1 MPSSSVSSSSANSET
16 TAATTIVDDEEE
28 GQRALA
34 RTAIYLNE
42 ITLDVQ
48 RSASTRDDVSI
59 AETAVEVSAT
69 ETAASRNS
77 METVASGSTTEATT
91 ASLFR
96 LGLTVSE
103 WVPGSEGD
111 EGQIRQTILKRQFDI
126 DKPGDLEEQF
136 GVMVQQL
143 NPQGKPMPR
152 VEGQLEHTMGLLN
165 GEAIESR
172 KKALESLRSALIQ
185 TLANPDTSTDIKE
198 MSVEKLA
205 NDLASATNEDLELS
219 PGSLATALFH
229 LRRAR
234 ALRQIVGLLT
244 PNDDAQ
250 ALKELLRDLIAKENC
265 AELIQF
271 WEKRR

>member
-1 MPSSSVSSSSANSET
+1 MRSSSVYSSSADSET
-16 TAATTIVDDEEE
+16 TAATTIIDDEEKR
-28 GQRALA
+28 QRALA
-34 RTAIYLNE
+34 RTAIYFNK

-48 RSASTRDDVSI
+48 RPASTRDDVSI

-69 ETAASRNS
+69 ETAASTNS
-77 METVASGSTTEATT
+77 METVASGPTTEATT

-143 NPQGKPMPR
+143 NPHGKPMPR

-205 NDLASATNEDLELS
+205 NDLATNEDLELS
-219 PGSLATALFH
+219 PGHLAKALFH

-250 ALKELLRDLIAKENC
+250 ALKELLRDLIAKGNF
-265 AELIQF
+265 AELTQF